1 MNRSKSIQVIFWKP
15 LLLGTMLEVMVM
27 DEQAMPLTRIW
38 CIYEVLRTSV
48 TLRKR
53 TENSTALVV
62 GMIGDKK

>member
-1 MNRSKSIQVIFWKP
+1 
-15 LLLGTMLEVMVM
+15 M

-53 TENSTALVV
+53 TEDSTALVV